1 MRKNCVITLCSIGPR
16 QIMGLSPGFRRPMEI
31 ILSPCDCT
39 GMMCLSAVAPG
50 CSVAPS
56 IIGTFG
62 PYTSASSKPTLL
74 PRFAKASARFTA
86 TVVLPT
92 PPLPL
97 ATATR
102 FFTPGI
108 GCRSGCCIGAGPGGI
123 CFLLVRQAFLPVLRQ
138 SITLNLRRRL
148 SKMQDRQECL
158 SYSRPVAFLIFLPR
172 SARAGIVAPNLRARA
187 NGLRRFGLRR
197 PGLILQIFLLTL
209 LAAFDFPRHGRQR
222 LRLALTRPGAFPR
235 RNGALRRP
243 SP

>member
-74 PRFAKASARFTA
+74 PSFAKASARFTA

-108 GCRSGCCIGAGPGGI
+108 GWRSGCCMGAGPGGI
-123 CFLLVRQAFLPVLRQ
+123 CFVYVGTGFHACPRFNQSQ
-138 SITLNLRRRL
+138 SILAHGLGK
-148 SKMQDRQECL
+148 SDRQECL
-158 SYSRPVAFLIFLPR
+158 SYSRAVALFVLL
-172 SARAGIVAPNLRARA
+172 ARAARARIVAADFRAHLH
-187 NGLRRFGLRR
+187 GLWRFGLRG
-197 PGLILQIFLLTL
+197 PGLILQIFLLAL
-209 LAAFDFPRHGRQR
+209 LAALDFARHGGEK
-222 LRLALTRPGAFPR
+222 LPPPGPPPPPA
-235 RNGALRRP
+235 
-243 SP
+243 